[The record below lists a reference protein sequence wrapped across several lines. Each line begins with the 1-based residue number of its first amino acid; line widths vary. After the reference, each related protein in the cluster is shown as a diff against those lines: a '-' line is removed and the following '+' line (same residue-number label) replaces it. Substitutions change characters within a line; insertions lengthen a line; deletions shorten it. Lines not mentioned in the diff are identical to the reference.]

1 MSSSSVPD
9 QAWLRRL
16 IIGLGVAL
24 TVVMITFVVAWWKL
38 PAWAPVW
45 TAEHSLWP
53 EPALRAMRSGMP
65 EVADI
70 VEHRLLEWGP
80 SIAPALRRAFD
91 HSEAELRA
99 RVMQLASSLARRDGI
114 QPGTTFAVGD
124 DLALSDSQVAVMRE
138 ELVQLALAALH
149 DGSGFLPMNAAYLLM
164 PLNDPRAVEPFARF
178 IMGKP
183 TPLDEDLVPLV
194 RLLGSLR
201 DPRAVPALISVLPIR
216 HKPHPAV
223 EEALEQCTTAE
234 ALPAVIV
241 ATTHTHAVV
250 RQWAAQQHARLPRSP
265 TFDARVVALI
275 GDSERQVCLSAIAA
289 AVAAK
294 IPAAVTAL
302 LTVAQSRD
310 DHATQL
316 AAITALGELGDPQAA
331 GVLTTLAGD
340 TEGDI
345 AQRARAAL
353 DRLAVT
359 PAQRQRA
366 NAP

>member
-1 MSSSSVPD
+1 V
-9 QAWLRRL
+9 W
-16 IIGLGVAL
+16 IIIAGISLFVIQ
-24 TVVMITFVVAWWKL
+24 VVLVVAWWKL

-45 TAEHSLWP
+45 TAQYSLWP
-53 EPALRAMRSGMP
+53 EPALRAMRSGQP

-70 VEHRLLEWGP
+70 VERRLLEWGP
-80 SIAPALRRAFD
+80 SIASTLRRAFD
-91 HSEAELRA
+91 HGGAELRA
-99 RVMQLASSLARRDGI
+99 RVMQLASTLARQEGI
-114 QPGTTFAVGD
+114 QPGTRFAAGD
-124 DLALSDSQVAVMRE
+124 PFALTDSQVATMRE
-138 ELVQLALAALH
+138 ELVQLALAALR

-164 PLNDPRAVEPFARF
+164 PLNDSRAVEPFARF

-234 ALPAVIV
+234 AVPAVIV

-265 TFDARVVALI
+265 TFDARLVALI
-275 GDSERQVCLSAIAA
+275 GDAERQVCLSAIT
-289 AVAAK
+289 
-294 IPAAVTAL
+294 AAVTAKVL
-302 LTVAQSRD
+302 TAVPALMTVAQSRD

-316 AAITALGELGDPQAA
+316 AAITALGELGDAQAD

-340 TEGDI
+340 AEHDV

-353 DRLAVT
+353 DRLAAT
-359 PAQRQRA
+359 PAQRQRVI
-366 NAP
+366 AP